1 MGGISVRPSLSDLRL
16 ELGMAAVLA
25 GDLPAAR
32 SVVARF
38 DAGRAPVRQRGS
50 QLRGTALQRRL
61 LDSWLQR
68 TAEDPF
74 DLLTTA
80 VGLSRKSDAALM
92 HSVAWQLTLAR
103 AAVREG
109 YPGIAVFELPRA
121 AENLVFMTVVDE
133 PAPTGRDVPPPV
145 LHSAQGLGA
154 PAEALRQEIETE
166 LRRSEEHTSELQS
179 HLNLVCPR
187 QLEKKKSSADLEML
201 GR

>member
-32 SVVARF
+32 SLLARF
-38 DAGRAPVRQRGS
+38 DAGRAPVRQRDS

-80 VGLSRKSDAALM
+80 VGLSRKSDATLM
-92 HSVAWQLTLAR
+92 HSVAWQLTLAP
-103 AAVREG
+103 AAGREG
-109 YPGIAVFELPRA
+109 DPRSPAFDAPRA
-121 AENLVFMTVVDE
+121 
-133 PAPTGRDVPPPV
+133 
-145 LHSAQGLGA
+145 
-154 PAEALRQEIETE
+154 
-166 LRRSEEHTSELQS
+166 
-179 HLNLVCPR
+179 
-187 QLEKKKSSADLEML
+187 
-201 GR
+201 